1 MTAFRK
7 EDHKRQR
14 AADPSGSFSKSQ
26 LSLRRRWVEPHRI
39 RPSALAHRRSAPAPP
54 ARFLRGGGF
63 RITSARGG
71 GRGPSA
77 RPPTKRLGLRNGCQ
91 ARAGFVLL
99 TSETLLWVMKVG
111 HCHKKEIRQ
120 SKRISGQYFGDRDVD
135 NPDHYPNPTVDRCA
149 ADLAVQFWM
158 GLLSRRRAWHYSDH
172 RHHPGAHRT
181 YLKSSGEPA
190 GRGGRPRASCCLVA
204 ESARFRRWFC
214 PTICARATPRPVSVV
229 VSAISA

>member
-1 MTAFRK
+1 MTTLNGLRTHRVPFR
-7 EDHKRQR
+7 
-14 AADPSGSFSKSQ
+14 KSQ

-120 SKRISGQYFGDRDVD
+120 SKRISGQYFGG
-135 NPDHYPNPTVDRCA
+135 PLIGALPT
-149 ADLAVQFWM
+149 WP
-158 GLLSRRRAWHYSDH
+158 Y
-172 RHHPGAHRT
+172 
-181 YLKSSGEPA
+181 SSGWGYYPDRNA
-190 GRGGRPRASCCLVA
+190 TSRSK
-204 ESARFRRWFC
+204 
-214 PTICARATPRPVSVV
+214 RATAECGVSGTR
-229 VSAISA
+229 APNRE